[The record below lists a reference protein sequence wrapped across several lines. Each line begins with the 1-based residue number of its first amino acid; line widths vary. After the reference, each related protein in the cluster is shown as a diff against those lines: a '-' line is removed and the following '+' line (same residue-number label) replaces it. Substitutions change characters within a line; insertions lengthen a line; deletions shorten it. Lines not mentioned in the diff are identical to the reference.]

1 MFWVVVVKNTDTQA
15 DRRRPTGALKGT
27 ALIRPAELCDS
38 DSPNR
43 REQRLWFGASVRAHS
58 GTAVTSR
65 KEETLFRLAEEDED
79 AVMKRFF
86 TLS

>member
-27 ALIRPAELCDS
+27 ASIRPAELCDS

-43 REQRLWFGASVRAHS
+43 REQRLWFGASVRTH
-58 GTAVTSR
+58 TAVLLSHPGKR
-65 KEETLFRLAEEDED
+65 KLFLDWQNED
-79 AVMKRFF
+79 AVKIQ
-86 TLS
+86 L